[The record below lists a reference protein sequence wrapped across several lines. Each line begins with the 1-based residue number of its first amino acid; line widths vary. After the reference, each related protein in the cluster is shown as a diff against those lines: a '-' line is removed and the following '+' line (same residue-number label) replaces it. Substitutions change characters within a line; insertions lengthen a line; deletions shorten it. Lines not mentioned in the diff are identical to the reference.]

1 LKNGVSAIA
10 IVLLIVILITGCGSD
25 TITKNELKIIRDVI
39 PNIDKDD
46 IKPIKLSDNIIE
58 KFSAVKK
65 VFRIKNADGNDYA
78 FMVVPVGF
86 RGHINTVVIIDGEQ
100 NQVRDVKII
109 DHEETLIY
117 AESLTE
123 GWFLDRFKGKSIK
136 EYLQRV
142 VLEANKPNEVIQIT
156 AATISTQA
164 LINGVNSAIGAYREL
179 VLNETAEP
187 VPLKVEEFV
196 TGVE

>member
-1 LKNGVSAIA
+1 
-10 IVLLIVILITGCGSD
+10 
-25 TITKNELKIIRDVI
+25 
-39 PNIDKDD
+39 
-46 IKPIKLSDNIIE
+46 
-58 KFSAVKK
+58 
-65 VFRIKNADGNDYA
+65 
-78 FMVVPVGF
+78 M
-86 RGHINTVVIIDGEQ
+86 
-100 NQVRDVKII
+100 
-109 DHEETLIY
+109 
-117 AESLTE
+117 
-123 GWFLDRFKGKSIK
+123 DRFKGKSIK

>member
-1 LKNGVSAIA
+1 
-10 IVLLIVILITGCGSD
+10 
-25 TITKNELKIIRDVI
+25 
-39 PNIDKDD
+39 
-46 IKPIKLSDNIIE
+46 
-58 KFSAVKK
+58 
-65 VFRIKNADGNDYA
+65 
-78 FMVVPVGF
+78 MGF
-86 RGHINTVVIIDGEQ
+86 RGHINAVVVIDGEQ
-100 NQVRDVKII
+100 NQVKGVRII

-123 GWFLDRFKGKSIK
+123 GWFLDRFGGKNIK

-142 VLEANKPNEVIQIT
+142 VLEANKPNEIIQIT

-164 LINGVNSAIGAYREL
+164 LINGVNSAIGAYRES

-187 VPLKVEEFV
+187 VPLKVDEFV